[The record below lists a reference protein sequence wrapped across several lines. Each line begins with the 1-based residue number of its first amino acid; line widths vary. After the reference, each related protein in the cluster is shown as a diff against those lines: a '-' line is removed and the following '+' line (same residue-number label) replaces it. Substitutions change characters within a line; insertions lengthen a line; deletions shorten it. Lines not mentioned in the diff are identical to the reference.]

1 MPRRVGHP
9 CAAPG
14 CAGVVRGAA
23 YCPEHQ
29 PARSTAS
36 RLSPSRRGYDR
47 RWQRLRRMVLAQQPF
62 CVACEREGRV
72 TPATDVDH
80 IVPLADGGRDEWSN
94 LQPLCHSC
102 HSRKTAAAGGRGAK
116 PL

>member
-1 MPRRVGHP
+1 MPSRVGHP

-14 CAGVVRGAA
+14 CPAIVRGAA
-23 YCPEHQ
+23 YCPAHQ
-29 PARSTAS
+29 PEQRAGEA

-62 CVACEREGRV
+62 CVVCQRAGRV
-72 TPATDVDH
+72 VAATDVDH
-80 IVPLADGGRDEWSN
+80 IVPLSAGGTSAADN

-102 HSRKTAAAGGRGAK
+102 HSKKTARRG
-116 PL
+116 